1 MNNQAKSTEA
11 LVTNLLQYWEEIL
24 NLKPIL
30 ARDFLQDMIDA
41 SIKDI
46 EAGNLQPDSHI
57 VEYIEWI
64 NEKIQ
69 EESNQHG

>member
-1 MNNQAKSTEA
+1 MNNQANNTEA
-11 LVTNLLQYWEEIL
+11 LVTNLLQYWERIL
-24 NLKPIL
+24 DLKPTL

-41 SIKDI
+41 SVKDI
-46 EAGNLQPDSHI
+46 EAGNLQADSHI

-64 NEKIQ
+64 NENIQ

>member
-11 LVTNLLQYWEEIL
+11 LVTNLLQYWECIL
-24 NLKPIL
+24 DIKPTL

-46 EAGNLQPDSHI
+46 EEGNLQPDSHI